1 MPASR
6 SFSFISPLTKLVNF
20 FQRSRDKWKEKCKA
34 AKRQNKSLKL
44 CLAKMKES
52 RDRWKAQAMASQEGP
67 KNGPGSGR
75 RERRCAG
82 TVAGDGRGLHH
93 ENSPAPVPARRGGR
107 QSGSGAARGNTPQTR
122 GGGAELKLELVGGR
136 R

>member
-6 SFSFISPLTKLVNF
+6 SLPFLSPLTKLVAF

-52 RDRWKAQAMASQEGP
+52 RDRWKAGMAMEALGKRGAKKQP
-67 KNGPGSGR
+67 RPR
-75 RERRCAG
+75 RAG
-82 TVAGDGRGLHH
+82 TPPRGIC
-93 ENSPAPVPARRGGR
+93 PR
-107 QSGSGAARGNTPQTR
+107 
-122 GGGAELKLELVGGR
+122 
-136 R
+136 

>member
-6 SFSFISPLTKLVNF
+6 SFSFLSPLTKLVNF

-52 RDRWKAQAMASQEGP
+52 RDRWKAQAMA
-67 KNGPGSGR
+67 R
-75 RERRCAG
+75 AG
-82 TVAGDGRGLHH
+82 
-93 ENSPAPVPARRGGR
+93 
-107 QSGSGAARGNTPQTR
+107 GAARGGSPKKLKPGRAGTPPR
-122 GGGAELKLELVGGR
+122 AICPR
-136 R
+136 

>member
-6 SFSFISPLTKLVNF
+6 SFSFLSPLTKLVNF

-52 RDRWKAQAMASQEGP
+52 RDCWKAQAMVREEGARAEGP
-67 KNGPGSGR
+67 QKNRSLGG
-75 RERRCAG
+75 RERHRARS
-82 TVAGDGRGLHH
+82 VRG
-93 ENSPAPVPARRGGR
+93 
-107 QSGSGAARGNTPQTR
+107 
-122 GGGAELKLELVGGR
+122 
-136 R
+136 